1 MDIENNFADY
11 MQEVL
16 YGDDG
21 IYTKGGGSGRTKD
34 FLTSPEVGD
43 LFGRVL
49 ADYIDD
55 WYDNLKNPS
64 GAIVIDA
71 GCGPGSLAASI
82 SRANMKNASEI

>member
-21 IYTKGGGSGRTKD
+21 FYTKGGGSGRTKD

-49 ADYIDD
+49 ADY
-55 WYDNLKNPS
+55 LGQS
-64 GAIVIDA
+64 MELFQSVT
-71 GCGPGSLAASI
+71 SLP
-82 SRANMKNASEI
+82 